1 MLELSDSVR
10 SIKGVGD
17 ARAAALAKLNIRSVR
32 DLLYDF
38 PRAYENR
45 GHIRTLSEGTDGA
58 KSAFLLTV
66 GTAPKTVRLRSRM
79 TLTKFK
85 AFDDSGTVEIVYY
98 NQEYVRQIFSPGDVV
113 RFWGK
118 LNYAKVWTLSS
129 PEFELVTEKR
139 SLPDFIATYS
149 LSSGINRKMLEGLIS
164 TALTASIPDFLP
176 EEIRL
181 KYRFPTLSRALRAVH
196 RPESHEELNAGLRRL
211 IFDELFCMSV
221 AIASNRHI
229 DDRPTDTPCL
239 PVDMMP
245 FYEKLPYRLTGAQE
259 RSVREFITDMTG
271 VGVHGAAPMHRIL
284 IGDVGSGKTVCAMAA
299 IYLAARNGY
308 QTALMAPTEI
318 LATQHFHDMQPFFA
332 SLGISVALLTGSTPA
347 KEKRTLSQRI
357 KNSATDCQLVIGT
370 HALLEDN
377 IQFCKLGLTITDEQH
392 RFGIRQRSVLDE
404 KSGHGHLLVMSA
416 TPIPRTLALALYGDL
431 DISRLDEMPLG
442 RIPVETFVVNES
454 YRDRLNSFIAKLVHD
469 GGQVY
474 IVCPAI
480 ETTDADAEGEVP
492 LDISLFAPLPPP
504 LKDVISYTE
513 KLRSNVFPDLTV
525 GLLHG
530 KMKSAEKEAV
540 MNSFSAGDIDI
551 LVSTTVIEVGVNVP
565 NACLMVVE
573 NADRFGL
580 SQLHQ
585 LRGRVGRGK
594 LKSYCILV
602 SDSRAETARQ
612 RLAVMASTT
621 NGFEIAERD
630 LALRGPGDFFSGACD
645 SEMRQS
651 GGIRLRLAK
660 CCDDAEL
667 MNAAFSEASLLVG
680 KDPHLTKPE
689 HAALASELT
698 YYFDTT
704 KNEVS

>member
-1 MLELSDSVR
+1 MLELSDSVCV
-10 SIKGVGD
+10 IKGVGD
-17 ARAAALAKLNIRSVR
+17 ARATALAKLNIKTVR

-45 GHIRTLSEGTDGA
+45 GHIRTLSEGTDGT

-66 GTAPKTVRLRSRM
+66 GSTPKTVRLHGRM
-79 TLTKFK
+79 SMTKFK
-85 AFDDSGTVEIVYY
+85 AFDDSGTVEVVYY
-98 NQEYVRQIFSPGDVV
+98 NQEYVRQIFSPGDTV

-118 LNYAKVWTLSS
+118 LNYTKAWTLSS
-129 PEFELVTEKR
+129 PEYELVKKNGV
-139 SLPDFIATYS
+139 LPDFISTYS
-149 LSSGINRKMLEGLIS
+149 LSSGVNRKMLEGLIT
-164 TALTASIPDFLP
+164 TALTARIPDFLP

-181 KYRFPTLSRALRAVH
+181 RYHFPTLSRALHAVH
-196 RPESHEELNAGLRRL
+196 RPGSHEELNAGMRRL

-221 AIASNRHI
+221 AIASNRHT
-229 DDRPTDTPCL
+229 DDRPTDAPCL
-239 PVDMMP
+239 PVDMAP

-259 RSVREFITDMTG
+259 RSIREFASDMTG
-271 VGVHGAAPMHRIL
+271 SGPHGAAAMHRIL

-299 IYLAARNGY
+299 IYLAAKNGY

-332 SLGISVALLTGSTPA
+332 SLGISVALLTGSTSA
-347 KEKRTLSQRI
+347 KEKRSLCQRI
-357 KNSATDCQLVIGT
+357 KSSATDCQLLIGT

-377 IQFCKLGLTITDEQH
+377 IRFFRLGLTITDEQH

-404 KSGHGHLLVMSA
+404 KSEHGHLLVMSA

-431 DISRLDEMPLG
+431 DISRLDELPAG
-442 RIPVETFVVNES
+442 RIPIETFVVNES
-454 YRDRLNSFIAKLVHD
+454 YRARLNGFIAKQVHD

-480 ETTDADAEGEVP
+480 EATDADIEGEVP
-492 LDISLFAPLPPP
+492 LDMSLFSAPSPP
-504 LKDVISYTE
+504 LQDAVSYAE
-513 KLRSNVFPDLTV
+513 QLQSSVFPDLSV

-530 KMKSAEKEAV
+530 KMKNAEKEAV
-540 MNSFSAGDIDI
+540 MNRFFAGNIDI

-565 NACLMVVE
+565 NACLMVIE

-602 SDSRAETARQ
+602 SDSSTETARR

-667 MNAAFSEASLLVG
+667 MNAAFAEASALVE
-680 KDPHLTKPE
+680 KDPHLTLPE

-698 YYFDTT
+698 YYFNTT
-704 KNEVS
+704 ENEVS

>member
-10 SIKGVGD
+10 NLKGVGTV
-17 ARAAALAKLNIRSVR
+17 RAAALEKLGIRTVR

-45 GHIRTLSEGTDGA
+45 GNIRTLSEGTDGV
-58 KSAFLLTV
+58 KSSFLLTV
-66 GTAPKTVRLRSRM
+66 GTAPKTVRLRSHM

-85 AFDDSGTVEIVYY
+85 AFDDSGTIDVVFY
-98 NQEYVRQIFSPGDVV
+98 NQEYIRQVFSPGDTV

-118 LNYAKVWTLSS
+118 LNFSKGWTLSS
-129 PEFELVTEKR
+129 PEYEIVQGDKP
-139 SLPDFIATYS
+139 LPEFISSYS
-149 LSSGINRKMLEGLIS
+149 LSSGVNRKFIEGLIT
-164 TALTASIPDFLP
+164 TALSARIPDFLP

-181 KYRFPTLSRALRAVH
+181 RHHFPTLSLALHAVH
-196 RPESHEELNAGLRRL
+196 APSSRAELNAGIRRL
-211 IFDELFCMSV
+211 VFDELFCMSV
-221 AIASNRHI
+221 AIAANRHTEEH
-229 DDRPTDTPCL
+229 PTDAPCHA
-239 PVDMMP
+239 VDMAP
-245 FYEKLPYRLTGAQE
+245 FYARLPYRLTNAQQ
-259 RSVREFITDMTG
+259 RSIREFIDDMTG
-271 VGVHGAAPMHRIL
+271 NGPHGAAAMHRIL
-284 IGDVGSGKTVCAMAA
+284 IGDVGSGKTICAMAA
-299 IYLAARNGY
+299 IYLAVKNGY
-308 QTALMAPTEI
+308 QCALMAPTEI
-318 LATQHFHDMQPFFA
+318 LASQHFQDMQSFFSA
-332 SLGISVALLTGSTPA
+332 LGIHVALLTGSTTV
-347 KEKRTLSQRI
+347 KEKRELCRQLESG
-357 KNSATDCQLVIGT
+357 TDMCQVVIGT
-370 HALLEDN
+370 HALLENN
-377 IQFCKLGLTITDEQH
+377 IHFSNLGLTITDEQH
-392 RFGIRQRSVLDE
+392 RFGIRQRTLLDE

-431 DISRLDEMPLG
+431 DISRLDEMPTG
-442 RIPVETFVVNES
+442 RTPVETFVVNES
-454 YRDRLNSFIAKLVHD
+454 YRTRMNGFIAKQVRD

-480 ETTDADAEGEVP
+480 EGADADTANEVP
-492 LDISLFAPLPPP
+492 LDASLFSAPAAP
-504 LKDVISYTE
+504 LKDVISYTDD
-513 KLRSNVFPDLTV
+513 LRHNVFPDLTV

-530 KMKSAEKEAV
+530 KMKGAEKEAV

-565 NACLMVVE
+565 NACLMIVE

-585 LRGRVGRGK
+585 LRGRVGRGER
-594 LKSYCILV
+594 KSYCILI
-602 SDSRAETARQ
+602 SDSTADTARR
-612 RLAVMASTT
+612 RLAVMASTN

-667 MNAAFSEASLLVG
+667 MNAAFEEASALVV
-680 KDPHLTKPE
+680 KDPHLARE
-689 HAALASELT
+689 ENESLAKELS

-704 KNEVS
+704 QNEVS

>member
-1 MLELSDSVR
+1 MLELTDSVR
-10 SIKGVGD
+10 NLKGVGTV
-17 ARAAALAKLNIRSVR
+17 RAAALEKLGIRTVR

-45 GHIRTLSEGTDGA
+45 GNIRTLSEGTDGV

-66 GTAPKTVRLRSRM
+66 GTAPKTVRLRSHM

-85 AFDDSGTVEIVYY
+85 AFDDSGSIDVVFY
-98 NQEYVRQIFSPGDVV
+98 NQEYVRQIFSPGDTV

-118 LNYAKVWTLSS
+118 LNFSRVWTLSS
-129 PEFELVTEKR
+129 PEYEIVQGGK
-139 SLPDFIATYS
+139 SLPEFISSYS
-149 LSSGINRKMLEGLIS
+149 LSSGVNRKFIEGLIS
-164 TALTASIPDFLP
+164 SALSARIPDFLP

-181 KYRFPTLSRALRAVH
+181 RHHFPTLSLALHAVH
-196 RPESHEELNAGLRRL
+196 KPSSREELNAGIRRL
-211 IFDELFCMSV
+211 VFDELFCMSV
-221 AIASNRHI
+221 AIAANRHTEEH
-229 DDRPTDTPCL
+229 PTDAPCHA
-239 PVDMMP
+239 VDMTP
-245 FYEKLPYRLTGAQE
+245 FYAQLPYHLTYAQQ
-259 RSVREFITDMTG
+259 RSIDEFIRDMTG
-271 VGVHGAAPMHRIL
+271 KGAHGSAAMHRIL

-299 IYLAARNGY
+299 IYLAAKNGY
-308 QTALMAPTEI
+308 QCALMAPTEI
-318 LATQHFHDMQPFFA
+318 LAAQHFQDMHPFF
-332 SLGISVALLTGSTPA
+332 SGLGICVSLLTGSTTT
-347 KEKRTLSQRI
+347 KEKRELLRQLE
-357 KNSATDCQLVIGT
+357 NGGCQVLIGT
-370 HALLEDN
+370 HALLEN
-377 IQFCKLGLTITDEQH
+377 NVHFSNLGLTITDEQH
-392 RFGIRQRSVLDE
+392 RFGIRQRSLLDE

-431 DISRLDEMPLG
+431 DISRLDEMPAG
-442 RIPVETFVVNES
+442 RTPVETFVVNET
-454 YRDRLNSFIAKLVHD
+454 YRSRLNGFIAKQVQD

-480 ETTDADAEGEVP
+480 EGADEDTANEVP
-492 LDISLFAPLPPP
+492 LDASLFSAQTAP
-504 LKDVISYTE
+504 LKDVVSYTDD
-513 KLRSNVFPDLTV
+513 LRRNVFPDLTV

-530 KMKSAEKEAV
+530 KMKGAEKEAV

-565 NACLMVVE
+565 NACLMIVE

-585 LRGRVGRGK
+585 LRGRVGRG
-594 LKSYCILV
+594 LRKSYCILI
-602 SDSRAETARQ
+602 SDSTADTARR
-612 RLAVMASTT
+612 RLAVMASTN

-660 CCDDAEL
+660 CCDDVEL
-667 MNAAFSEASLLVG
+667 MNAAFEEATALVER
-680 KDPHLTKPE
+680 DPRLTHEGNAP
-689 HAALASELT
+689 LAQELT
-698 YYFDTT
+698 YYFDST

>member
-1 MLELSDSVR
+1 MLELSDSVQ
-10 SIKGVGD
+10 SMKGVG
-17 ARAAALAKLNIRSVR
+17 AVRAAALEKLGIRTVR

-45 GHIRTLSEGTDGA
+45 GNIRTLSAGTDGI

-66 GTAPKTVRLRSRM
+66 GTAPKTVRLRSHM

-85 AFDDSGTVEIVYY
+85 AFDDSGTVDIVFY
-98 NQEYVRQIFSPGDVV
+98 NQDYVRQLFSPGDTV

-118 LNYAKVWTLSS
+118 LNFSKGWTLSS
-129 PEFELVTEKR
+129 PEYEILQGSKP
-139 SLPDFIATYS
+139 LPEFISSYS
-149 LSSGINRKMLEGLIS
+149 LTSGINRKFIETLITS
-164 TALTASIPDFLP
+164 ALSARIPDFLP
-176 EEIRL
+176 EDIRL
-181 KYRFPTLSRALRAVH
+181 RHHFPTLSLALRAVH
-196 RPESHEELNAGLRRL
+196 APASREELNAGIRRL
-211 IFDELFCMSV
+211 AFDELFCMSV
-221 AIASNRHI
+221 ALAANRQVDEH
-229 DDRPTDTPCL
+229 PTDAPCR
-239 PVDMMP
+239 PVDMTP
-245 FYEKLPYRLTGAQE
+245 FYAQLPYRLTNAQQ
-259 RSVREFITDMTG
+259 RAIQEFDSDMTG
-271 VGVHGAAPMHRIL
+271 QGAHGSAPMHRIL

-299 IYLAARNGY
+299 IYLAVKNGY
-308 QTALMAPTEI
+308 QCALMAPTEI
-318 LATQHFHDMQPFFA
+318 LAAQHFQDMQPFFA
-332 SLGISVALLTGSTPA
+332 SLGIRTALLTGSTSA
-347 KEKRTLSQRI
+347 KEKRELCQQLESG
-357 KNSATDCQLVIGT
+357 TDMCQVLIGT
-370 HALLEDN
+370 HALLEN
-377 IQFCKLGLTITDEQH
+377 NVHFCNPGLTITDEQH
-392 RFGIRQRSVLDE
+392 RFGIRQRTTLDE

-431 DISRLDEMPLG
+431 DISRLDEMPAG
-442 RIPVETFVVNES
+442 RTPVETFVVNET
-454 YRDRLNSFIAKLVHD
+454 YRARLNGFIAKQVHD

-480 ETTDADAEGEVP
+480 EGADDDTANEVP
-492 LDISLFAPLPPP
+492 LDASLFAASATP
-504 LKDVISYTE
+504 LKDVVSYTDD
-513 KLRSNVFPDLTV
+513 LRRNVFPDMTV

-530 KMKSAEKEAV
+530 KMKGAEKEAV

-585 LRGRVGRGK
+585 LRGRVGRGQR
-594 LKSYCILV
+594 KSYCVLV
-602 SDSRAETARQ
+602 SDSTADTARR
-612 RLAVMASTT
+612 RLAVMASTS

-667 MNAAFSEASLLVG
+667 MNAAFEEASALVA
-680 KDPHLTKPE
+680 KDPRL
-689 HAALASELT
+689 ALAENAPLLEELSH
-698 YYFDTT
+698 YFDTT

>member
-1 MLELSDSVR
+1 MLEMSDSVT
-10 SIKGVGD
+10 SLKGVGSV
-17 ARAAALAKLNIRSVR
+17 RAAALEKLGIRTVR

-45 GHIRTLSEGTDGA
+45 GHIRTLSEGTDGV

-66 GTAPKTVRLRSRM
+66 GTAPKTVRLRGHM

-85 AFDDSGTVEIVYY
+85 AFDDSGTVDVVFY
-98 NQEYVRQIFSPGDVV
+98 NQDYVRQIFSPGDSV

-118 LNYAKVWTLSS
+118 LNYARGWTLSS
-129 PEFELVTEKR
+129 PEYELVQDNKL
-139 SLPDFIATYS
+139 LPEFISTYS
-149 LSSGINRKMLEGLIS
+149 LSSGVNRKLIEGLIS
-164 TALTASIPDFLP
+164 TALSARIPDFLP
-176 EEIRL
+176 EDIRL
-181 KYRFPTLSRALRAVH
+181 RYRFPTLSRALRAVH
-196 RPESHEELNAGLRRL
+196 APTSREELNAGIRRL

-221 AIASNRHI
+221 AVAANRRT
-229 DDRPTDTPCL
+229 DDRPTNAPCQS
-239 PVDMMP
+239 VDMTP
-245 FYEKLPYRLTGAQE
+245 FYRQLPYHLTGAQQ
-259 RSVREFITDMTG
+259 RSIDEFLADMTG
-271 VGVHGAAPMHRIL
+271 HGAHGNAAMHRIL

-299 IYLAARNGY
+299 IYLAVKNGY
-308 QTALMAPTEI
+308 QAALMAPTEI
-318 LATQHFHDMQPFFA
+318 LATQHFQDMQPFFA
-332 SLGISVALLTGSTPA
+332 ALGIRVALLTGSTTA
-347 KEKRTLSQRI
+347 KDKRELCQRLER
-357 KNSATDCQLVIGT
+357 SADECQLLIGT
-370 HALLEDN
+370 HALLENN
-377 IQFCKLGLTITDEQH
+377 IRFFNLGLTITDEQH
-392 RFGIRQRSVLDE
+392 RFGIRQRTMLDE
-404 KSGHGHLLVMSA
+404 KSGLGHLLVMSA

-431 DISRLDEMPLG
+431 DISRLDEMPAG

-454 YRDRLNSFIAKLVHD
+454 YRARLNGFIAKQVRE

-480 ETTDADAEGEVP
+480 EATDADTANEVP
-492 LDISLFAPLPPP
+492 LDASLFSSPASP
-504 LKDVISYTE
+504 LKDVLSYTE
-513 KLRSNVFPDLTV
+513 DLRRNVFPDLTV

-540 MNSFSAGDIDI
+540 MNSFSAGDINI

-565 NACLMVVE
+565 NACLMIIE

-594 LKSYCILV
+594 RKSYCILV
-602 SDSRAETARQ
+602 SDSTADTARR
-612 RLAVMASTT
+612 RLAVMSATN

-660 CCDDAEL
+660 CCDDAAL
-667 MNAAFSEASLLVG
+667 MNAAFSEASALIA
-680 KDPHLTKPE
+680 KDPRL
-689 HAALASELT
+689 ALAENAPLAAELS
-698 YYFDTT
+698 YYFNTT
-704 KNEVS
+704 ENEIS

>member
-1 MLELSDSVR
+1 MLKLSDSVR
-10 SIKGVGD
+10 TIKGVGD
-17 ARAAALAKLNIRSVR
+17 ARAAALAKLNINTVR

-45 GHIRTLSEGTDGA
+45 GHIRALSEGTDGT
-58 KSAFLLTV
+58 KSAFLLTI
-66 GTAPKTVRLRSRM
+66 GTIPKTVRLRGRM

-85 AFDDSGTVEIVYY
+85 AFDDSGTVEVVYY
-98 NQEYVRQIFSPGDVV
+98 NQEYVRQIFSPGDTV

-118 LNYAKVWTLSS
+118 LNYAKTWTLSS
-129 PEFELVTEKR
+129 PEYELVTENKP
-139 SLPDFIATYS
+139 LPDFISTYS
-149 LSSGINRKMLEGLIS
+149 LSSGVNRKMLEGLIS

-196 RPESHEELNAGLRRL
+196 RPESHEELNAGIRRL

-229 DDRPTDTPCL
+229 DDRPTDAPCM
-239 PVDMMP
+239 PVDMTP

-259 RSVREFITDMTG
+259 RSIREFGTDMTG
-271 VGVHGAAPMHRIL
+271 NGAHGPAAMHRIL

-299 IYLAARNGY
+299 IYLAAKNGY

-347 KEKRTLSQRI
+347 KEKRVLCQRI
-357 KNSATDCQLVIGT
+357 LSSAVDCQLVIGT

-377 IQFCKLGLTITDEQH
+377 VRFCNLGLTITDEQH
-392 RFGIRQRSVLDE
+392 RFGIRQRSALDE

-431 DISRLDEMPLG
+431 DISRLDEMPVG
-442 RIPVETFVVNES
+442 RIPIETFVVNES
-454 YRDRLNSFIAKLVHD
+454 YRARLNGFIAKLVHE

-480 ETTDADAEGEVP
+480 ETVDADAEGEVP
-492 LDISLFAPLPPP
+492 LDMSLFSPSASP
-504 LKDVISYTE
+504 LKDVISYAE
-513 KLRSNVFPDLTV
+513 QLRNNVFPDLTV

-530 KMKSAEKEAV
+530 KMKSAEKEAI
-540 MNSFSAGDIDI
+540 MNSFSVGDIDI

-565 NACLMVVE
+565 NACLMVIE

-602 SDSRAETARQ
+602 SDSSADTARR
-612 RLAVMASTT
+612 RLSVMASTT

-645 SEMRQS
+645 SELRQS

-667 MNAAFSEASLLVG
+667 MNAAFSEASTLVE
-680 KDPHLTKPE
+680 KDPHLSMSE
-689 HAALASELT
+689 HTALATELT

-704 KNEVS
+704 ENEVS

>member
-1 MLELSDSVR
+1 MEMSDSVKTL
-10 SIKGVGD
+10 KGVGSV
-17 ARAAALAKLNIRSVR
+17 RAAALEKLGIHTVR

-45 GHIRTLSEGTDGA
+45 GQIRTLSEGTDGV

-66 GTAPKTVRLRSRM
+66 GSSPKTVRLRGHM

-85 AFDDSGTVEIVYY
+85 AFDDSGTVEVIFY
-98 NQEYVRQIFSPGDVV
+98 NQEYVREVFSPGMTI

-118 LNYAKVWTLSS
+118 LNYARGWSLSS
-129 PEFELVTEKR
+129 PEYEIVQENKV
-139 SLPDFIATYS
+139 LPEFISTYS
-149 LSSGINRKMLEGLIS
+149 LSSGINRKFIESLIAI
-164 TALTASIPDFLP
+164 ALNARITDFLP
-176 EEIRL
+176 EDIRL
-181 KYRFPTLSRALRAVH
+181 RYHFPTRSRALRAVH
-196 RPESHEELNAGLRRL
+196 APSSREELNAGIRRL
-211 IFDELFCMSV
+211 VFDELFCMSV
-221 AIASNRHI
+221 AIASNRQTEA
-229 DDRPTDTPCL
+229 RPTSAPCHA
-239 PVDMMP
+239 VDMTP
-245 FYEKLPYRLTGAQE
+245 FYHRLPYRLTEAQQ
-259 RSVREFITDMTG
+259 RSINEFIADMTG
-271 VGVHGAAPMHRIL
+271 RGLHGSAMRRIL

-299 IYLAARNGY
+299 VYLAAKNGF
-308 QTALMAPTEI
+308 QSAIMAPTEI
-318 LATQHFHDMQPFFA
+318 LATQHFQDMQPFFE

-347 KEKRTLSQRI
+347 KEKQELSMRL
-357 KNSATDCQLVIGT
+357 KMSAEECQLLIGT

-377 IQFCKLGLTITDEQH
+377 IRFFNLGLTITDEQH
-392 RFGIRQRSVLDE
+392 RFGIRQRTELDV
-404 KSGHGHLLVMSA
+404 KSGSGHLLVMSA

-431 DISRLDEMPLG
+431 DISRLDEMPAG

-454 YRDRLNSFIAKLVHD
+454 YRTRLYGFIARQVHD

-480 ETTDADAEGEVP
+480 EGADKDPANEVP
-492 LDISLFAPLPPP
+492 LDVTLFSSPATP

-513 KLRSNVFPDLTV
+513 DLRRNVFPDMTV

-530 KMKSAEKEAV
+530 RMKSAEKEAV
-540 MNSFSAGDIDI
+540 MNSFAAGDISI

-565 NACLMVVE
+565 NACLMIVE

-585 LRGRVGRGK
+585 LRGRVGRGNR
-594 LKSYCILV
+594 KSYCILI
-602 SDSRAETARQ
+602 SDTTADTARR
-612 RLAVMASTT
+612 RLAVMTSTT

-660 CCDDAEL
+660 CCDDTEL
-667 MNAAFSEASLLVG
+667 MNAAFTEASAVIA
-680 KDPHLTKPE
+680 KDPRLTLEE
-689 HAALASELT
+689 HALLAQELS
-698 YYFDTT
+698 YYFNSTE
-704 KNEVS
+704 NEVS

>member
-1 MLELSDSVR
+1 MLELTDSVR
-10 SIKGVGD
+10 NLKGVGTV
-17 ARAAALAKLNIRSVR
+17 RAAALEKLGIRTVR

-45 GHIRTLSEGTDGA
+45 GNIRTLSEGTDGV

-66 GTAPKTVRLRSRM
+66 GTAPKTVRLRSHM

-85 AFDDSGTVEIVYY
+85 AFDDSGSIDVVFY
-98 NQEYVRQIFSPGDVV
+98 NQEYVRQIFSPGDTV

-118 LNYAKVWTLSS
+118 LNFSRGWTLSS
-129 PEFELVTEKR
+129 PEYEIVQGGK
-139 SLPDFIATYS
+139 SLPEFISSYS
-149 LSSGINRKMLEGLIS
+149 LSSGVNRKFIEGLIS
-164 TALTASIPDFLP
+164 SALSARIPDFLP

-181 KYRFPTLSRALRAVH
+181 RHHFPTLSLAMHAVH
-196 RPESHEELNAGLRRL
+196 KPSSREELNAGIRRL
-211 IFDELFCMSV
+211 VFDELFCMSV
-221 AIASNRHI
+221 AIAANRHTEEH
-229 DDRPTDTPCL
+229 PTDAPCHA
-239 PVDMMP
+239 VDMTP
-245 FYEKLPYRLTGAQE
+245 FYAQLPYHLTYAQQRSIDEFIRDLTGKGA
-259 RSVREFITDMTG
+259 
-271 VGVHGAAPMHRIL
+271 HGSAAMHRIL

-299 IYLAARNGY
+299 IYLAAKNGY
-308 QTALMAPTEI
+308 QCALMAPTEI
-318 LATQHFHDMQPFFA
+318 LAAQHFQDMHPFF
-332 SLGISVALLTGSTPA
+332 SGLGICVSLLTGSTTT
-347 KEKRTLSQRI
+347 KEKRELLRQLE
-357 KNSATDCQLVIGT
+357 NGGCQLLIGT
-370 HALLEDN
+370 HALLEN
-377 IQFCKLGLTITDEQH
+377 NVHFSNLGLTITDEQH
-392 RFGIRQRSVLDE
+392 RFGIRQRSLLDE

-431 DISRLDEMPLG
+431 DISRLDEMPAG
-442 RIPVETFVVNES
+442 RTPVETFVVNET
-454 YRDRLNSFIAKLVHD
+454 YRSRLNGFIAKQVHD

-480 ETTDADAEGEVP
+480 EGVDEDAANEVP
-492 LDISLFAPLPPP
+492 LDASLFSAQTAP
-504 LKDVISYTE
+504 LKDVVSYTDD
-513 KLRSNVFPDLTV
+513 LRRNVFPDLTV

-530 KMKSAEKEAV
+530 KMKGAEKEAV

-565 NACLMVVE
+565 NACLMIVE

-585 LRGRVGRGK
+585 LRGRVGRG
-594 LKSYCILV
+594 LRKSYCILI
-602 SDSRAETARQ
+602 SDSTADTARR
-612 RLAVMASTT
+612 RLAVMASTN

-660 CCDDAEL
+660 CCDDVEL
-667 MNAAFSEASLLVG
+667 MNAAFEEATALVER
-680 KDPHLTKPE
+680 DPRLTHEGNAP
-689 HAALASELT
+689 LAQELT
-698 YYFDTT
+698 YYFDST

>member
-1 MLELSDSVR
+1 MLELTDSVR
-10 SIKGVGD
+10 NLKGVGTV
-17 ARAAALAKLNIRSVR
+17 RAAALEKLGIRTVR

-45 GHIRTLSEGTDGA
+45 GNIRTLSEGTDGV

-66 GTAPKTVRLRSRM
+66 GTAPKTVRLRSHM

-85 AFDDSGTVEIVYY
+85 AFDDSGSIDVVFY
-98 NQEYVRQIFSPGDVV
+98 NQEYVRQVFSPGDTV

-118 LNYAKVWTLSS
+118 LNFSKGWTLSS
-129 PEFELVTEKR
+129 PEYEIVRDGKH
-139 SLPDFIATYS
+139 LPEFISSYS
-149 LSSGINRKMLEGLIS
+149 LSSGINRKFIEGLIAS
-164 TALTASIPDFLP
+164 ALTARIPDFLP

-181 KYRFPTLSRALRAVH
+181 RHHFPTLSIALRAVH
-196 RPESHEELNAGLRRL
+196 NPSSREELNAGIRRL
-211 IFDELFCMSV
+211 VFDELFCMSV
-221 AIASNRHI
+221 AIAANRHTEEH
-229 DDRPTDTPCL
+229 PTDAPCHA
-239 PVDMMP
+239 VDMTP
-245 FYEKLPYRLTGAQE
+245 FYAQLPYHLTNAQQ
-259 RSVREFITDMTG
+259 RSIDEFVRDMTG
-271 VGVHGAAPMHRIL
+271 KGAHGSAAMHRIL

-299 IYLAARNGY
+299 IYLAAKNGY
-308 QTALMAPTEI
+308 QCALMAPTEI
-318 LATQHFHDMQPFFA
+318 LAAQHFQDMHPFF
-332 SLGISVALLTGSTPA
+332 SGLGICVSLLTGSTA
-347 KEKRTLSQRI
+347 TKEKRELLRQLE
-357 KNSATDCQLVIGT
+357 NGGCQVLIGT
-370 HALLEDN
+370 HALLEN
-377 IQFCKLGLTITDEQH
+377 NVHFSNLGLTITDEQH
-392 RFGIRQRSVLDE
+392 RFGIRQRSLLDE

-431 DISRLDEMPLG
+431 DISRLDEMPAG
-442 RIPVETFVVNES
+442 RTPVETFVVNET
-454 YRDRLNSFIAKLVHD
+454 YRSRLNGFIAKQVHD

-480 ETTDADAEGEVP
+480 EGADEDTANEVP
-492 LDISLFAPLPPP
+492 LDASLFSAQTAP
-504 LKDVISYTE
+504 LKDVVSYTDD
-513 KLRSNVFPDLTV
+513 LRRNVFPDLTV

-530 KMKSAEKEAV
+530 KMKGAEKEAV

-565 NACLMVVE
+565 NACLMIVE

-585 LRGRVGRGK
+585 LRGRVGRG
-594 LKSYCILV
+594 LRKSYCILI
-602 SDSRAETARQ
+602 SDSTADTARR
-612 RLAVMASTT
+612 RLAVMASTN

-660 CCDDAEL
+660 CCDDVEL
-667 MNAAFSEASLLVG
+667 MNAAFEEATALVER
-680 KDPHLTKPE
+680 DPRLTHEGNAP
-689 HAALASELT
+689 LAQELT
-698 YYFDTT
+698 YYFDST

>member
-1 MLELSDSVR
+1 MLELTDSVR
-10 SIKGVGD
+10 NLKGVGTV
-17 ARAAALAKLNIRSVR
+17 RAAALEKLGIRTVR

-45 GHIRTLSEGTDGA
+45 GNIRTLSEGTDGV

-66 GTAPKTVRLRSRM
+66 GTAPKTVRLRSHM

-85 AFDDSGTVEIVYY
+85 AFDDSGSIDVVFY
-98 NQEYVRQIFSPGDVV
+98 NQEYVRQIFSPGDTV

-118 LNYAKVWTLSS
+118 LNFSRGWTLSS
-129 PEFELVTEKR
+129 PEYEIVQGGK
-139 SLPDFIATYS
+139 SLPEFISSYS
-149 LSSGINRKMLEGLIS
+149 LSSGVNRKFIEGLIS
-164 TALTASIPDFLP
+164 SALSARIPDFLP

-181 KYRFPTLSRALRAVH
+181 RHHFPTLSLALHAVH
-196 RPESHEELNAGLRRL
+196 KPSSREELNAGIRRL
-211 IFDELFCMSV
+211 VFDELFCMSV
-221 AIASNRHI
+221 AIAANRHTEEH
-229 DDRPTDTPCL
+229 PTDAPCHA
-239 PVDMMP
+239 VDMTP
-245 FYEKLPYRLTGAQE
+245 FYAQLPYHLTYAQQ
-259 RSVREFITDMTG
+259 RSIDEFIRDMTG
-271 VGVHGAAPMHRIL
+271 KGAHGSAAMHRIL

-299 IYLAARNGY
+299 IYLAAKNGY
-308 QTALMAPTEI
+308 QCALMAPTEI
-318 LATQHFHDMQPFFA
+318 LAAQHFQDMHPFF
-332 SLGISVALLTGSTPA
+332 SGLGICVSLLTGSTTT
-347 KEKRTLSQRI
+347 KEKRELLRQLE
-357 KNSATDCQLVIGT
+357 NGGCQVLIGT
-370 HALLEDN
+370 HALLEN
-377 IQFCKLGLTITDEQH
+377 NVHFSNLGLTITDEQH
-392 RFGIRQRSVLDE
+392 RFGIRQRSLLDE

-431 DISRLDEMPLG
+431 DISRLDEMPAG
-442 RIPVETFVVNES
+442 RTPVETFVVNET
-454 YRDRLNSFIAKLVHD
+454 YRSRLNGFIAKQVHD

-480 ETTDADAEGEVP
+480 EGADEDTANEVP
-492 LDISLFAPLPPP
+492 LDASLFSPQTAP
-504 LKDVISYTE
+504 LKDVVSYTDD
-513 KLRSNVFPDLTV
+513 LRRNVFPDLTV

-530 KMKSAEKEAV
+530 KMKGAEKEAV

-565 NACLMVVE
+565 NACLMIVE

-585 LRGRVGRGK
+585 LRGRVGRG
-594 LKSYCILV
+594 LRKSYCILI
-602 SDSRAETARQ
+602 SDSTADTARR
-612 RLAVMASTT
+612 RLAVMASTN

-660 CCDDAEL
+660 CCDDVEL
-667 MNAAFSEASLLVG
+667 MNAAFEEATALVER
-680 KDPHLTKPE
+680 DPRLTHEGNAP
-689 HAALASELT
+689 LAQELT
-698 YYFDTT
+698 YYFDST

>member
-1 MLELSDSVR
+1 MLELTDFVR
-10 SIKGVGD
+10 NLKGVGTV
-17 ARAAALAKLNIRSVR
+17 RAAALEKLGIRTVR

-45 GHIRTLSEGTDGA
+45 GNIRTLSEGTDGV

-66 GTAPKTVRLRSRM
+66 GTAPKTVRLRSHM

-85 AFDDSGTVEIVYY
+85 AFDDSGSIDVVFY
-98 NQEYVRQIFSPGDVV
+98 NQEYVRQIFSPGDTV

-118 LNYAKVWTLSS
+118 LNFSRGWTLSS
-129 PEFELVTEKR
+129 PEYEIVQGGK
-139 SLPDFIATYS
+139 SLPEFISSYS
-149 LSSGINRKMLEGLIS
+149 LSSGVNRKFIEGLIS
-164 TALTASIPDFLP
+164 SALSARIPDFLP

-181 KYRFPTLSRALRAVH
+181 RHHFPTLSLALHAVH
-196 RPESHEELNAGLRRL
+196 KPSSREELNAGIRRL
-211 IFDELFCMSV
+211 VFDELFCMSV
-221 AIASNRHI
+221 AIAANRHTEEH
-229 DDRPTDTPCL
+229 PTDAPCHA
-239 PVDMMP
+239 VDMTP
-245 FYEKLPYRLTGAQE
+245 FYAQLPYHLTYAQQ
-259 RSVREFITDMTG
+259 RSIDEFIRDMTG
-271 VGVHGAAPMHRIL
+271 KGAHGSAAMHRIL

-299 IYLAARNGY
+299 IYLAAKNGY
-308 QTALMAPTEI
+308 QCALMAPTEI
-318 LATQHFHDMQPFFA
+318 LAAQHFQDMHPFF
-332 SLGISVALLTGSTPA
+332 SGLGICVSLLTGSTTTR
-347 KEKRTLSQRI
+347 EKRELLRQLE
-357 KNSATDCQLVIGT
+357 NGGCQVLIGT
-370 HALLEDN
+370 HALLEN
-377 IQFCKLGLTITDEQH
+377 NVHFSNLGLTITDEQH
-392 RFGIRQRSVLDE
+392 RFGIRQRSLLDE

-431 DISRLDEMPLG
+431 DISRLDEMPAG
-442 RIPVETFVVNES
+442 RTPVETFVVNET
-454 YRDRLNSFIAKLVHD
+454 YRSRLNGFIAKQVHD

-480 ETTDADAEGEVP
+480 EGADEDTANEVP
-492 LDISLFAPLPPP
+492 LDASLFCTQTVP
-504 LKDVISYTE
+504 LKDVVSYTDD
-513 KLRSNVFPDLTV
+513 LRHKVFPDLTV

-530 KMKSAEKEAV
+530 KMKGAEKEAV

-565 NACLMVVE
+565 NACLMIVE

-585 LRGRVGRGK
+585 LRGRVGRG
-594 LKSYCILV
+594 LRKSYCILI
-602 SDSRAETARQ
+602 SDSTADTARR
-612 RLAVMASTT
+612 RLAVMASTN

-660 CCDDAEL
+660 CCDDVEL
-667 MNAAFSEASLLVG
+667 MNAAFEEATALVER
-680 KDPHLTKPE
+680 DPRLTHEGNAP
-689 HAALASELT
+689 LAQELT
-698 YYFDTT
+698 YYFDST